1 MECPA
6 CGRQLREMT
15 VGDIAVDV
23 CEKGCGGIWFDN
35 YELKKVDEKHE
46 SAGETLLEMARDPSV
61 KVDHTQKRSCPKC
74 VDQPMI
80 QHFLSIKR
88 EVEVDE
94 CPACGGLWLDYGE
107 LGAMRD
113 QYENEAERKQA
124 AGAYFDEVFGGEFAK
139 IKEENEQ
146 ALQKTG
152 KISRAFRFICPSYYI
167 PGEQSWGAF

>member
-61 KVDHTQKRSCPKC
+61 KVDHTQKRSCHKC